1 MPDWAAI
8 RREYPALEGR
18 AFLNTAT
25 FGQLSLRTVAAMRAH
40 LDRRQANACA
50 DFLSWFDDHD
60 RLREKL
66 ARLINCKAS
75 DVAFI
80 PNAAAALGLLTAGMD
95 WREGDE
101 IAILDNEFPNQ
112 IYAPKHLA
120 ARGVVVRETPWPQF
134 LDSINARTRLVSVS
148 SVNYSTG
155 FRVPL
160 ADVAAR
166 CRETGAV
173 FYVDGTQSAGALDF
187 DFSALEPDMF
197 AVNCYKWMLAPNGAG
212 FMAVHK
218 RLRERLEPLSIGW
231 RSHEGWRSVDNL
243 HQGAPVFAA
252 SAEKYEGGMLSSMVL
267 YGLEASVDF
276 LLETGM
282 SAVEARSLALA
293 RQVRQVAVRLGGGAL
308 PHHDSPIAALRFE
321 GVDSSALARSLK
333 ARDIQVSARYG
344 LLRVSTHFYN
354 DNTDVEALESALRS
368 ELRR

>member
-1 MPDWAAI
+1 MPDWPAI

-40 LDRRQANACA
+40 LDHRQGNACA

-60 RLREKL
+60 RLRDKL
-66 ARLINCKAS
+66 ARLIHAEAA
-75 DVAFI
+75 DIAFI
-80 PNAAAALGLLTAGMD
+80 PNAAAALGLLTAGVN

-112 IYAPKHLA
+112 IYAPKNLT
-120 ARGVVVRETPWPQF
+120 ARGVVVRETPWPHF
-134 LDSINARTRLVSVS
+134 LDSITERTRLVSVS

-160 ADVAAR
+160 TEVEAR
-166 CRETGAV
+166 CRQTGAI

-187 DFSALEPDMF
+187 DFSRLAPDMF
-197 AVNCYKWMLAPNGAG
+197 VVNCYKWMLAPNGAG

-231 RSHEGWRSVDNL
+231 RSHEGWRNVDNL
-243 HQGAPVFAA
+243 HQGAPVFVS

-282 SAVEARSLALA
+282 AAIEARDLALA
-293 RQVRQVAVRLGGGAL
+293 AEVRHMAARLGGEAL
-308 PHHDSPIAALRFE
+308 PQHDSAIAALRFE
-321 GVDSSALARSLK
+321 GVDSSALARALK

-354 DNTDVEALESALRS
+354 DNTDVEALESALRG

>member
-8 RREYPALEGR
+8 RNEYPALSGR
-18 AFLNTAT
+18 TFLNTAT
-25 FGQLSLRTVAAMRAH
+25 FGQLSRRTVAAMQAH
-40 LDRRQANACA
+40 LEHRQSNACA

-66 ARLINCKAS
+66 ALLIHAEPS
-75 DVAFI
+75 DIAFI
-80 PNAAAALGLLTAGMD
+80 PNAAAALGLLTAGIE

-101 IAILDNEFPNQ
+101 IAILENEFPNQ
-112 IYAPKHLA
+112 IYAPKHLT
-120 ARGVVVRETPWPQF
+120 ARGVTVRESPWPEF
-134 LDSINARTRLVSVS
+134 LSAITPRTRLVAVS

-160 ADVAAR
+160 AEIAAR
-166 CRETGAV
+166 CRETGTI
-173 FYVDGTQSAGALDF
+173 FYLDGTQSAGALDF
-187 DFSALEPDMF
+187 DFSALQPGMF

-218 RLRERLEPLSIGW
+218 RLREHLEPLSIGW
-231 RSHEGWRSVDNL
+231 RSHEGWRNVDNL
-243 HQGAPVFAA
+243 HQGAPVFVS

-276 LLETGM
+276 LLEVGM
-282 SAVEARSLALA
+282 PAVEARALALA
-293 RQVRQVAVRLGGGAL
+293 AEVRRMAARLGGGAL
-308 PHHDSPIAALRFE
+308 PHHDSAIAALRFD
-321 GVDSSALARSLK
+321 GVDSSALARALK

-354 DNTDVEALESALRS
+354 DHSDVEALESALRG
-368 ELRR
+368 ELFR